1 MLPAEASGTSMAA
14 SGYRV
19 ALALAVPLSLRGP
32 ARRARAR
39 GGMRRGAPA
48 RRRARLRPYA
58 AAMAIDLTAPPANF
72 LAFWREKH
80 VCTLTTPRPDGTP
93 HVVPVG
99 VTYDPGE
106 RLARIITGGATTKVR
121 HVRAA
126 GDGGARVAVC
136 QPAGRYWSTLE
147 GVATVSEDP
156 VRVAD
161 AERRYALRYGREPRE
176 NPARVVIEIA
186 VTRAM
191 GNLPRPA

>member
-136 QPAGRYWSTLE
+136 QPAGTGPPWRAS
-147 GVATVSEDP
+147 
-156 VRVAD
+156 
-161 AERRYALRYGREPRE
+161 PRS
-176 NPARVVIEIA
+176 ARTRSASRTPNA
-186 VTRAM
+186 VTRSATDAS
-191 GNLPRPA
+191 PARTRHGWSSRSR